1 LGFFGKFFENFH
13 IFEEKYMKRFTIVLK
28 HNLQVQL
35 FCENQEYIDRL
46 ISDSKFGFVRIPSSM
61 VANVNSHEF
70 GVNVNL
76 HKLSTIQFRSDDI
89 VMILE
94 EDI

>member
-1 LGFFGKFFENFH
+1 
-13 IFEEKYMKRFTIVLK
+13 MKRFTIVLK

-35 FCENQEYIDRL
+35 RCEDQEYVDRL
-46 ISDSKFGFVRIPSSM
+46 ISDSKFGFVRISSSM

-76 HKLSTIQFRSDDI
+76 HKLSTIQFRSEDI

-94 EDI
+94 EDM